1 VPSDTWL
8 SGKCATLESQYE
20 SAECWADDK
29 REHKWDPVPAVH
41 ITAVHGLGDD
51 DPTMA
56 AALRQL
62 AALA

>member
-1 VPSDTWL
+1 VSSDL
-8 SGKCATLESQYE
+8 ATLESQYP
-20 SAECWADDK
+20 SAERRSSRPGDVWV
-29 REHKWDPVPAVH
+29 RVPDMR
-41 ITAVHGLGDD
+41 ITAVHGLDD